1 MQLQAQLDQQKLMQE
16 HQNAMELAK
25 LEEQGVTT
33 REKQR
38 ENRKDE
44 RIKMEGTQQ
53 SKMIAQRKNDSDPIN
68 FELESKLLSTRAPS
82 VE

>member
-1 MQLQAQLDQQKLMQE
+1 
-16 HQNAMELAK
+16 MELAK
-25 LEEQGVTT
+25 LEEQSVNT

-53 SKMIAQRKNDSDPIN
+53 SKMIAQRKNDSNPID
-68 FELESKLLSTRAPS
+68 FKLQSQLVSGTETS
-82 VE
+82 I